1 MASNLEDIIHRG
13 CDSFFDFACF
23 TCEGNGGN
31 TEAEF
36 YCKECSQLWC
46 SKCVEHHNYLYKKH
60 AILGKKNITEW
71 PKTNVGELEKCQEHK
86 KEKLRRTSEDHKQM
100 IICNVCHVH
109 NYHQYVPPA
118 RKDKESSRLTVE
130 HGGTD
135 NRKAMPLKNKKGNG
149 NGVSKQPNPGVHAPK
164 QKTTDSSKPKKV
176 VTEDEKNKEHKIT
189 SSGDAQEDKQKDKIN
204 AKDNAGQEHTDT
216 TESEAMITDN
226 LSGTEDED
234 QMPGKNG
241 AETKKA
247 DNDSKR
253 AKLENSVSPG
263 SSDGR
268 RKPQTYDCTSDG
280 SQPREASG
288 GVQQQAMLQRQRAA
302 EASKQMLYGVYG
314 NFVSILEEYE
324 ARTQKTKAAR
334 SNIALPD
341 QSKKSVDDVQSIV
354 QTQLLLFETQQRA
367 CPKEV
372 SQSVNKELRKK
383 TLHWAA
389 VREEK
394 HMKPNETDK
403 YICQLYEVLVK
414 GKTKHEILE
423 KPSKPVSAAT
433 IKENVKHIFKGK
445 NDAMEIDQQFK
456 QDDKKKATS
465 PETRRSELD
474 DAYEKGAKRMKVT
487 RPDLKKVLD
496 NDVKEFLDDGFDNI
510 R

>member
-135 NRKAMPLKNKKGNG
+135 N
-149 NGVSKQPNPGVHAPK
+149 
-164 QKTTDSSKPKKV
+164 
-176 VTEDEKNKEHKIT
+176 
-189 SSGDAQEDKQKDKIN
+189 
-204 AKDNAGQEHTDT
+204 
-216 TESEAMITDN
+216 
-226 LSGTEDED
+226 
-234 QMPGKNG
+234 
-241 AETKKA
+241 
-247 DNDSKR
+247 
-253 AKLENSVSPG
+253 
-263 SSDGR
+263 
-268 RKPQTYDCTSDG
+268 
-280 SQPREASG
+280 
-288 GVQQQAMLQRQRAA
+288 
-302 EASKQMLYGVYG
+302 
-314 NFVSILEEYE
+314 
-324 ARTQKTKAAR
+324 
-334 SNIALPD
+334 
-341 QSKKSVDDVQSIV
+341 
-354 QTQLLLFETQQRA
+354 
-367 CPKEV
+367 
-372 SQSVNKELRKK
+372 
-383 TLHWAA
+383 
-389 VREEK
+389 
-394 HMKPNETDK
+394 
-403 YICQLYEVLVK
+403 
-414 GKTKHEILE
+414 
-423 KPSKPVSAAT
+423 SKPVSAAT

>member
-1 MASNLEDIIHRG
+1 MPPKNAKGKAESVSKHPEVHVSKKTNYSKKGETKDEKSN
-13 CDSFFDFACF
+13 
-23 TCEGNGGN
+23 
-31 TEAEF
+31 
-36 YCKECSQLWC
+36 
-46 SKCVEHHNYLYKKH
+46 EH
-60 AILGKKNITEW
+60 NIT
-71 PKTNVGELEKCQEHK
+71 
-86 KEKLRRTSEDHKQM
+86 
-100 IICNVCHVH
+100 
-109 NYHQYVPPA
+109 
-118 RKDKESSRLTVE
+118 SRGPTQ
-130 HGGTD
+130 D
-135 NRKAMPLKNKKGNG
+135 
-149 NGVSKQPNPGVHAPK
+149 
-164 QKTTDSSKPKKV
+164 
-176 VTEDEKNKEHKIT
+176 
-189 SSGDAQEDKQKDKIN
+189 DKQGDKTKT
-204 AKDNAGQEHTDT
+204 KDNAGQEHTGT
-216 TESEAMITDN
+216 IKTEAMETDSS
-226 LSGTEDED
+226 SGTEEED
-234 QMPGKNG
+234 QLPEKNCTD
-241 AETKKA
+241 TKKA
-247 DNDSKR
+247 DNDSSKR
-253 AKLENSVSPG
+253 PKLEDRG
-263 SSDGR
+263 SHGRSDG
-268 RKPQTYDCTSDG
+268 KHKQQTSDG
-280 SQPREASG
+280 TSQETQPREASG
-288 GVQQQAMLQRQRAA
+288 GIQQQAMLQMQRAA

-394 HMKPNETDK
+394 HMKPNDTDK